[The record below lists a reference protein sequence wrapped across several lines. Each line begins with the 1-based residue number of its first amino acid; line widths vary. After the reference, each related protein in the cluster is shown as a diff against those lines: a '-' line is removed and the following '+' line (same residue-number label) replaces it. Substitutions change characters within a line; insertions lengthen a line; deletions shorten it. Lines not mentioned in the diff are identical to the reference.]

1 MKKSDCS
8 PEQWEAYKAYG
19 RRYYAENRERTIE
32 RQKQYNRTDKAK
44 ERRREYD
51 MRPDVA
57 AKRRAKQSDPAYQK
71 ALWERIKADPDKR
84 QKKRDSV
91 RKHRTGVDADT
102 FAALLIE
109 QRDACGICSRPFGDQ
124 KPRADHCHDSKQP
137 RGLLCHHCNI
147 IEGMV
152 RSLGLTPHDFADR
165 LHDYISNPPF
175 SRVRPPEP
183 LCSTEHPFP

>member
-1 MKKSDCS
+1 MGFNRGWGEDVVKKADCT

-19 RRYYAENRERTIE
+19 RRYYRENREKALE
-32 RQKQYNRTDKAK
+32 RQKTRNRTEEAK
-44 ERRREYD
+44 KRRREYD

-57 AKRRAKQSDPAYQK
+57 ARRKDRQSDPAYQK
-71 ALWERIKADPDKR
+71 ARWEKIKSDPEKR
-84 QKKRDSV
+84 RRQLDSV
-91 RKHRTGVDADT
+91 RKCRTGVDAET
-102 FAALLIE
+102 FQSLLKE
-109 QRDACGICSRPFGDQ
+109 QDSLCGICLRPFGDQ
-124 KPRADHCHDSKQP
+124 KPRADHCHDSRKP

-175 SRVRPPEP
+175 SRV
-183 LCSTEHPFP
+183 S